1 MVQFSA
7 ILPDFTGEIVR
18 SAVFH
23 LRLTEK
29 LGSGAYG
36 VVYSA
41 LDLNSP
47 SERPTTYAVKCLLRH
62 TEDSEYRRYQRR
74 EVLLHR
80 KASAHPHVI
89 KIHQVIEDEHYIF
102 VVLNFCQ
109 GGDLFSAIAERK
121 VFEGND
127 ALVKKAFL
135 QLIDA
140 VHACHDV
147 GISHRDLKTENIL
160 CSEDG
165 EEIFLSDF
173 GLATRSKVSMS
184 HGCGSSYYMSPEC
197 IGDDTEHQPFLNPVS
212 DIWSLGIILINMIT
226 GHNPWHI
233 ASMDND
239 NGFARYTREGN
250 TYLLRNLP
258 ISPAVADILGR
269 ILAPAEY
276 RITLRELRK
285 AILAVDT
292 FFRDPDVKVTVGSVS
307 APASLFSLST
317 RPISCSTCSSGFVHI
332 LPLPSDFAPRSSR
345 PDDDGVGPLL
355 DIPSPVRAG
364 RTDSTM
370 VHVPSLVPS
379 LSSGSSRSESASPIT
394 PEHLAIVLSTSI
406 PELQLDMPQLSDP
419 VSSFASVAAE
429 NGAAVSWSSLAMKK
443 RKLPRSWQR
452 IKGAVQRIRVM
463 V

>member
-1 MVQFSA
+1 MIQFSA
-7 ILPDFTGEIVR
+7 ILPDFTDESVR

-41 LDLNSP
+41 LDLNCP
-47 SERPTTYAVKCLLRH
+47 SDRPITYAVKCLLRH

-121 VFEGND
+121 IFEGND

-140 VHACHDV
+140 VHACHD
-147 GISHRDLKTENIL
+147 H
-160 CSEDG
+160 G

-197 IGDDTEHQPFLNPVS
+197 IGDDTERRPFLNPVS
-212 DIWSLGIILINMIT
+212 DIWSLGIILIYMIT

-233 ASMDND
+233 ASMNND
-239 NGFARYTREGN
+239 KGFARYIREEN
-250 TYLLRNLP
+250 AYLLRNLP
-258 ISPAVADILGR
+258 VSPAIADILGR

-276 RITLRELRK
+276 RITLHELHK

-292 FFRDPDVKVTVGSVS
+292 SFRDPGVKVNVSSVS

-317 RPISCSTCSSGFVHI
+317 RPTSCSTCPSGFVHI
-332 LPLPSDFAPRSSR
+332 LPFPSDFAPRSSR

-364 RTDSTM
+364 RTDSTI
-370 VHVPSLVPS
+370 VHIRLLVPS
-379 LSSGSSRSESASPIT
+379 LSNGSSRSESTSPIT
-394 PEHLAIVLSTSI
+394 PEHVTIVLSTSI

-419 VSSFASVAAE
+419 VSSFASFAAE

-452 IKGAVQRIRVM
+452 IKGAIQRIRVL